1 MTNDRIEIR
10 MFGRLFVRRSNGEV
24 VDADEWSTGK
34 TTDLLRLLALNANRP
49 VSVHSVLDKL
59 WPDVDEDKARASLR
73 TAASRIR
80 QVLGEPCVERHLGGL
95 ILRNAWSD
103 VVAFQTIV
111 HDASAAMHAHDR
123 ARVVS
128 LAREAEALYVADFTA
143 YDDKSSWAGE
153 IRDSL
158 KLSRQSLLADAGESA
173 VQLLWMRD
181 AIDFSTLAIT
191 EDPCFERPHR
201 TLMRAHAGL
210 GEIEL
215 ALRAFEHCRVC
226 LSQELGADP
235 SPQTRALHI
244 QMLSG
249 DPDEVSA
256 KPFAGRRDEVRVLV
270 ADLGAAVTAD
280 GCDVL
285 CLTGRV
291 GSGREALLEAAVAR
305 DPHSHL
311 RRLLED
317 GTRSSDALRLASV
330 ISDRRSDITVW
341 GSSDGD
347 PAWELHRLMSF
358 LSGVDP
364 DVPRVIAVV
373 TSDEVGD
380 QLEARL
386 AESGVTLRRHQ
397 VGRLAEADLSAL
409 ASAVLSGSATPRLL
423 AELKD
428 QSDLLAGR
436 AVTILRDWIASGWI
450 ISTINGLDLFTD
462 PPAFGGVSP
471 VGDYF
476 RTTLEQMTL
485 AETEFCQLL
494 AMIDRPVSAMMLSNL
509 SAADPDGPTGLDTL
523 QSLLDELADLGVLRI
538 GTAGYEF
545 RNRAIRD
552 AFEHRLR
559 PSVKAR
565 LLRRVGQDFREETNA

>member
-1 MTNDRIEIR
+1 
-10 MFGRLFVRRSNGEV
+10 
-24 VDADEWSTGK
+24 
-34 TTDLLRLLALNANRP
+34 
-49 VSVHSVLDKL
+49 
-59 WPDVDEDKARASLR
+59 
-73 TAASRIR
+73 
-80 QVLGEPCVERHLGGL
+80 
-95 ILRNAWSD
+95 
-103 VVAFQTIV
+103 
-111 HDASAAMHAHDR
+111 
-123 ARVVS
+123 
-128 LAREAEALYVADFTA
+128 
-143 YDDKSSWAGE
+143 
-153 IRDSL
+153 
-158 KLSRQSLLADAGESA
+158 
-173 VQLLWMRD
+173 
-181 AIDFSTLAIT
+181 
-191 EDPCFERPHR
+191 
-201 TLMRAHAGL
+201 
-210 GEIEL
+210 
-215 ALRAFEHCRVC
+215 
-226 LSQELGADP
+226 
-235 SPQTRALHI
+235 
-244 QMLSG
+244 
-249 DPDEVSA
+249 
-256 KPFAGRRDEVRVLV
+256 
-270 ADLGAAVTAD
+270 
-280 GCDVL
+280 
-285 CLTGRV
+285 
-291 GSGREALLEAAVAR
+291 
-305 DPHSHL
+305 
-311 RRLLED
+311 
-317 GTRSSDALRLASV
+317 
-330 ISDRRSDITVW
+330 
-341 GSSDGD
+341 
-347 PAWELHRLMSF
+347 MSF

-494 AMIDRPVSAMMLSNL
+494 AMIDRPVSAMMLRNL